1 VSVVNAEAIAR
12 ELGIVVETRADARAS
27 SYASSLRLVAGGT
40 SITGTTHDGSPR
52 IVELDG
58 YEIDAMPAGAMLMTQ
73 HKDVPGMI
81 GKVGTILGNA
91 NINISHMQVSRNT
104 VGGDAIMVLS
114 IDRAADDETLA
125 ALRGIA
131 GISSVRT
138 LAI

>member
-1 VSVVNAEAIAR
+1 
-12 ELGIVVETRADARAS
+12 
-27 SYASSLRLVAGGT
+27 
-40 SITGTTHDGSPR
+40 
-52 IVELDG
+52 
-58 YEIDAMPAGAMLMTQ
+58 
-73 HKDVPGMI
+73 MI